1 MSRRTVALSVD
12 MDAPENYAEFYRR
25 PKDEALPLGAFYER
39 ALPRLL
45 DLLDAL
51 GIRGTFFCIGEH
63 AERPEGRAAVRAVA
77 ARGHEIANHT
87 HTHPIAFRRL
97 SRDGKRREI
106 QRAHD
111 VLTDLVEEGRV
122 VGFRS
127 PAYDVD
133 RDAFE
138 ILHDLGYVYDASV
151 LPSPW
156 IQAAKLVVRWRSRR
170 WWVGLGSWRQG
181 FRTRRPHALD
191 FGSPRARLVELPL
204 TVLSPWRFPF
214 YGSFTQKLGL
224 DWFRRGLARL
234 TAEGRPI
241 HYSIHLQELAET
253 PQGVPAYDKPPET
266 RIEILSRS
274 LTLLAEGS
282 DCIPLGELAGTIGS
296 P

>member
-25 PKDEALPLGAFYER
+25 PNDEALPLGAFYER

-45 DLLDAL
+45 DLLDEL
-51 GIRGTFFCIGEH
+51 DVRGTFFCIGEH
-63 AERPEGRAAVRAVA
+63 ADRPAGRAAVQAVA
-77 ARGHEIANHT
+77 ERGHEIANHT
-87 HTHPIAFRRL
+87 HTHPIAFRSL
-97 SRDGKRREI
+97 PRDDKRREI
-106 QRAHD
+106 ERAHE
-111 VLTDLVEEGRV
+111 VLTGLVGEGRV

-127 PAYDVD
+127 PAYDAD
-133 RDAFE
+133 RDTFE
-138 ILHDLGYVYDASV
+138 ILDDLGYVYDASV

-156 IQAAKLVVRWRSRR
+156 MQAAKLIVRWQARR
-170 WWVGLGSWRQG
+170 WRVGLGSWRQG
-181 FRTRRPHALD
+181 FRTRWPHTLA
-191 FGSPRARLVELPL
+191 FGSTPAGLVELPL

-224 DWFRRGLARL
+224 DWFRRSLARL

-241 HYSIHLQELAET
+241 HYGIHLQELAET
-253 PQGVPAYDKPPET
+253 PRGVPAYDKPPET

-274 LTLLAEGS
+274 LALLAEGS
-282 DCIPLGELAGTIGS
+282 DCIPLCELAGTIGS